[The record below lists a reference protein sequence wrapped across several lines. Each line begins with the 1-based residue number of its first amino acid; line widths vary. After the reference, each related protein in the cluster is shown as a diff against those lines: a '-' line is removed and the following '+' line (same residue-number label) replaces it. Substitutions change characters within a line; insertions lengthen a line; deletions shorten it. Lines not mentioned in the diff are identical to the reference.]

1 MTANMRVLD
10 HDKQEHRK
18 RKVLQTVIQKYVH
31 TGKPVGS
38 NAIASSGRLGLSSAT
53 VRNIL
58 SELKKEDLI
67 THPHTSAGSVPT
79 DKGYRIYVDSLI
91 ELQRLAVQEEQ
102 KIRKEY
108 ESRTQEIEDLMSQT
122 SKMLSSLSHY
132 TGFVMS
138 PKLDKNKFAHLEL
151 VPLGDRKILAAMVT
165 ESGLTKQ
172 FLLRPEIEIPR
183 EQLRKISRIMNQNF
197 QGSTLEEVQ
206 NHMTERLEQ
215 VQEQHKNLLSLA
227 QEIGQEIGRMAA
239 NELYVE
245 GTSNILSLPDFSK
258 TEEIYDFF
266 KLIEEKKILT
276 QVFERELLD
285 FAAQSFSNGT
295 HPTESKRVNV
305 RIGSENTVKA
315 LKNLS
320 LVSAT
325 YQLPD
330 RTVGVLGI
338 LGPKR
343 MEYSKMMALVN
354 YVSQTMGKFLKEF
367 EKI

>member
-1 MTANMRVLD
+1 MRALE
-10 HDKQEHRK
+10 HDEQEHRK
-18 RKVLQTVIQKYVH
+18 KKVLQTVVHEYVRS
-31 TGKPVGS
+31 GKPVGS
-38 NAIASSGRLGLSSAT
+38 NAIVTTGRLGLSSAT

-58 SELKKEDLI
+58 SELEKEDLI
-67 THPHTSAGSVPT
+67 THPHTSAGRVPT
-79 DKGYRIYVDSLI
+79 DKGYRLYVDSLI

-108 ESRTQEIEDLMSQT
+108 ESRTQEIEVLMSQT

-138 PKLDKNKFAHLEL
+138 PKLEKNKFAHMEL
-151 VPLGDRKILAAMVT
+151 VPLGERKILAAMVT
-165 ESGLTKQ
+165 ESGLTKH
-172 FLLRPEIEIPR
+172 FILRPDAEIPR
-183 EQLRKISRIMNQNF
+183 EQLRGISRIMNESF
-197 QGSTLEEVQ
+197 QGSTLQEVQ
-206 NHMTERLEQ
+206 LNMTERLEQ
-215 VQEQHKNLLSLA
+215 AREQYKNISSLA
-227 QEIGQEIGRMAA
+227 QEIGQEIGRLSASD
-239 NELYVE
+239 LYVE

-258 TEEIYDFF
+258 TEEIHDFF
-266 KLIEEKKILT
+266 KLIEEKEMLAK
-276 QVFERELLD
+276 VFERELLD
-285 FAAQSFSNGT
+285 NSAESFPAGT
-295 HPTESKRVNV
+295 HLKESKRVHV
-305 RIGSENTVKA
+305 RIGSENTAKG

-320 LVSAT
+320 LVSST

-354 YVSQTMGKFLKEF
+354 YVSQTMGRFLKEF

>member
-1 MTANMRVLD
+1 MRALD
-10 HDKQEHRK
+10 HDEQEHRK
-18 RKVLQTVIQKYVH
+18 RKVLQAVVHEYVH

-38 NAIASSGRLGLSSAT
+38 SSIVSSGRMGLSSAT

-58 SELKKEDLI
+58 SELEKEDLI
-67 THPHTSAGSVPT
+67 THPHTSAGRVPT

-91 ELQRLAVQEEQ
+91 ELQRLAVQEEK
-102 KIRKEY
+102 KIRREY
-108 ESRTQEIEDLMSQT
+108 ESRTQEIEVLMSQT

-138 PKLDKNKFAHLEL
+138 PKLEKNKFAHLEL
-151 VPLGDRKILAAMVT
+151 VPLGERKILAAMVT
-165 ESGLTKQ
+165 ESGLTKH
-172 FLLRPEIEIPR
+172 FLLRPETEIPR
-183 EQLRKISRIMNQNF
+183 EHLRGISRIMNESF
-197 QGSTLEEVQ
+197 QGCTLQDVQ
-206 NHMTERLEQ
+206 RNMTERLEQ
-215 VQEQHKNLLSLA
+215 AREQYHSIMSLA
-227 QEIGQEIGRMAA
+227 QEIGQEIGRLAT

-258 TEEIYDFF
+258 TEEIHDFF
-266 KLIEEKKILT
+266 KLIEEKEMLAK
-276 QVFERELLD
+276 VFEREIMD
-285 FAAQSFSNGT
+285 VASESFPPGA
-295 HPTESKRVNV
+295 HLKEGKRVNV
-305 RIGSENTVKA
+305 RIGSENAVKG

-320 LVSAT
+320 LVSST

-330 RTVGVLGI
+330 RTIGVLGI

-354 YVSQTMGKFLKEF
+354 YVSQTMGKFLKEY